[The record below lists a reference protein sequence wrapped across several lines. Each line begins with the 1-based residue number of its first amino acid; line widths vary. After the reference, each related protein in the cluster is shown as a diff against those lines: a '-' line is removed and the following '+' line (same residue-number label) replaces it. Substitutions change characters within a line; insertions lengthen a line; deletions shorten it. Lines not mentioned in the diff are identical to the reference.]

1 MPDLYRSLRRR
12 ETTQPKKY
20 KVFLIVGCGGLMKS
34 KELTFLFGT
43 VKSLGILR
51 KKSRKKAK
59 SLVARVLQSAKT
71 EFNFRIYIAR
81 IWNKVVKIQIFFRQK
96 DQKKRERLNILR
108 DIWDKT
114 VIRMIKNEI
123 AESAEG
129 KKPKKTIKNKKGIQK
144 KIKKLQGITKQMKDQ
159 YIYTYYQSKV
169 ETYRGK
175 IKNYLNIVRG
185 LSREQQILSAFL
197 RNAASSKRN
206 SLFGTKIEPGK
217 EMKMDYGQMNE
228 KCTGLQ
234 NIKKPEFEFLLG
246 DEEMERLVEDAL
258 EKVIV

>member
-1 MPDLYRSLRRR
+1 
-12 ETTQPKKY
+12 
-20 KVFLIVGCGGLMKS
+20 MKS

-43 VKSLGILR
+43 IKSLGILR

-59 SLVARVLQSAKT
+59 YIVARVLQAAKA
-71 EFNFRIYIAR
+71 EFNFRIYMER
-81 IWNKVVKIQIFFRQK
+81 ICNKVVKIQRIFRQK
-96 DQKKRERLNILR
+96 DLKNRERLNILR

-129 KKPKKTIKNKKGIQK
+129 KKSKKGKKKSEKDAK

-159 YIYTYYQSKV
+159 YLNTYYQSKV

-197 RNAASSKRN
+197 KNAASSKRN

-217 EMKMDYGQMNE
+217 EIKMDYGQMNE
-228 KCTGLQ
+228 KCNGLQ

-246 DEEMERLVEDAL
+246 DEEMEKLVEDAL
-258 EKVIV
+258 EKIIV